1 MHHVYTKLFPIST
14 FLFGALLCENIYHF
28 QSVRIRVL
36 RMEYMLRISLCV
48 DVHALT
54 IIIYIK
60 NCLVCEIES
69 NCRPYFAAR
78 KGFKLGA
85 RHSLLARRLED
96 FRRKARDA
104 LLRFK
109 FPCKFFVAGSAGAQ
123 NFRVAFARLR
133 LNGRHLVGKIF
144 FGCGALALC
153 VRNGLGVFLRRR
165 RGLSPSPPPS
175 LQTTY
180 QSFSKRGKTIRLS

>member
-1 MHHVYTKLFPIST
+1 MHHVYTKFFPIST

-69 NCRPYFAAR
+69 NCRSYFAAR

-123 NFRVAFARLR
+123 NFRGRQDIFRLR
-133 LNGRHLVGKIF
+133 R
-144 FGCGALALC
+144 ARA
-153 VRNGLGVFLRRR
+153 VRSKRSRRILRRR